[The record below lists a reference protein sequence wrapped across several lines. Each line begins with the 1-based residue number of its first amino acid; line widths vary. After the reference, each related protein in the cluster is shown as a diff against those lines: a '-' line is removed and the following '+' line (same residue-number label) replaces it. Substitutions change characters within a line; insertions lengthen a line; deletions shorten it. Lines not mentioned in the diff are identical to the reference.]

1 MADRDRI
8 GARVAALRKTRG
20 WTARELAR
28 RARVSYSLLAKVET
42 GSIPASPAFTGA
54 VARALRVDVSR
65 VTGQPYE
72 EPGNAA
78 ALQATVE
85 PLRRALL
92 VYDLPPLGDVQPR
105 QVGELRAD
113 VVAVSG
119 LAARRVICSSASG
132 CPACSMNCRPRSRR
146 RVCRSGRCCT
156 RCWPRRTAVCPRS
169 RTSLGT
175 PICGRWR

>member
-1 MADRDRI
+1 MALPVAGSSSHGEHGCGEWPGNCNPSETPRARGRMADRDGI
-8 GARVAALRKTRG
+8 GGRVAALRKTRG

-42 GSIPASPAFTGA
+42 GSVPASPAFTGA

-72 EPGNAA
+72 EPGNAR

-92 VYDLPPLGDVQPR
+92 VYDLPPLGDVRPR
-105 QVGELRAD
+105 PAGELRTD
-113 VVAVSG
+113 VVAVSVLG
-119 LAARRVICSSASG
+119 REARSS
-132 CPACSMNCRPRSRR
+132 
-146 RVCRSGRCCT
+146 
-156 RCWPRRTAVCPRS
+156 
-169 RTSLGT
+169 
-175 PICGRWR
+175 